1 MPMRLQE
8 LHAALVHYP
17 IALLPIAVGADV
29 LGALTGSA
37 ALRQVGR
44 VGIALGAG
52 SAVIAAAAGLIAQE
66 AVEADGHAHDVLV
79 THRNLNAGLV
89 ALSTGMAVYRAGVEE
104 PGPVYLAAGMVAMG
118 ALGYSAYL
126 GGHMVYELGVGIK
139 DRGLNEERAPEL
151 RADNLDEVGRIAL
164 ENLGAGARGAAAEIA
179 RGELVPV
186 LTRSREPEDAG
197 FRVEGDGTGVH
208 IDA

>member
-17 IALLPIAVGADV
+17 IALLPVALGADV
-29 LGALTGSA
+29 LGALTRSET
-37 ALRQVGR
+37 LRQVGR

-52 SAVIAAAAGLIAQE
+52 SAAVSAVAGLVAQE
-66 AVEADGHAHDVLV
+66 AVVAEGHAHDVLV
-79 THRNLNAGLV
+79 THRNLNISLV
-89 ALSTGMAVYRAGVEE
+89 AVSTAMAVYRAGVEK
-104 PGPVYLAAGMVAMG
+104 PGPAYMAAGLAALGAM
-118 ALGYSAYL
+118 GYSAYL

-139 DRGLNEERAPEL
+139 DRGLNEERAPEF
-151 RADNLDEVGRIAL
+151 RTDNLDEVARVTR
-164 ENLGAGARGAAAEIA
+164 ENLESGARGVASELA

-197 FRVEGDGTGVH
+197 FRVEGDDRGFRVEG
-208 IDA
+208 

>member
-17 IALLPIAVGADV
+17 LALLPLAVGADT
-29 LGALTGSA
+29 LGALTGSET
-37 ALRQVGR
+37 LRQVGR

-52 SAVIAAAAGLIAQE
+52 SAIVSAAAGLIAQE
-66 AVEADGHAHDVLV
+66 AVQADGHAHDVLV
-79 THRNLNAGLV
+79 THRNMNLSLV
-89 ALSTGMAVYRAGVEE
+89 ALSSAMAVYRAGVER
-104 PGPVYLAAGMVAMG
+104 PGGAYLAAGWAAMG

-139 DRGLNEERAPEL
+139 DRGLNEEYAPEIRMDNPGEAARVAL
-151 RADNLDEVGRIAL
+151 RNMR
-164 ENLGAGARGAAAEIA
+164 AGARSAAAEIA
-179 RGELVPV
+179 AGELVPV

-197 FRVEGDGTGVH
+197 FRVEGEERGFTVEG
-208 IDA
+208 

>member
-17 IALLPIAVGADV
+17 IALLPIAVGADA
-29 LGALTGSA
+29 LGALTGSR
-37 ALRQVGR
+37 ALREVGR

-52 SAVIAAAAGLIAQE
+52 SAIVAAAAGLIAQE

-79 THRNLNAGLV
+79 THRNLNIGLV
-89 ALSTGMAVYRAGVEE
+89 AASTAMAAYRAGTER
-104 PGPVYLAAGMVAMG
+104 PGPAYLAAGIAAMG

-151 RADNLDEVGRIAL
+151 RMDNAGEAARVAL
-164 ENLGAGARGAAAEIA
+164 ENLGTGARGAAAGIA
-179 RGELVPV
+179 GGELVPL
-186 LTRSREPEDAG
+186 LTRSRDPDDAG
-197 FRVEGDGTGVH
+197 FRVEKDERGLHVEG
-208 IDA
+208 